1 MIADSIATNRWGRVE
16 GVYPLTKSFRLSPIS
31 VSVRPGLLNPSISSI
46 SLLCF
51 SPPHFF
57 HSTVWHILLA
67 WVDGSIN
74 VRKCLIENAPDF
86 VRRSFYQL
94 KKIQLSQSWISF
106 ESESF
111 CFRNQIIL
119 GREKKFF
126 FLNFR
131 SQRNICHSASSS
143 DKSFIVLKFRNQ
155 LHWHWIHRHLSS
167 PWQVCLHRHP
177 ENRSLLCVFWAHASI
192 SWSPSLSNMYGCD
205 LMSSSSEISRPSAS
219 CNSLFVRHE

>member
-1 MIADSIATNRWGRVE
+1 MIADSIATNRWEELKVCIPWQNLSACLPFPSLSDLAFSTQASPRFLFSVFHLLISFTLRFDISCWHELTGASMSGNVWLRMLLTLFE
-16 GVYPLTKSFRLSPIS
+16 DPFISSRRSNFLSLEYPLSPSRFASVIKSF
-31 VSVRPGLLNPSISSI
+31 
-46 SLLCF
+46 
-51 SPPHFF
+51 
-57 HSTVWHILLA
+57 
-67 WVDGSIN
+67 WV
-74 VRKCLIENAPDF
+74 
-86 VRRSFYQL
+86 
-94 KKIQLSQSWISF
+94 
-106 ESESF
+106 
-111 CFRNQIIL
+111 
-119 GREKKFF
+119 EKKNF